1 MLMRSE
7 AMMRHLLHLLIVLPL
22 LIYHD
27 RASAQGCSD
36 AGVCTA
42 GPIGQP
48 ALMQDSAVGGPKRH
62 YVRLQY
68 SYAIGEQGVAIMQ
81 VVPELSIGLTDRLAI
96 QAKLPYVMADGDL
109 GQNSGIGDLVAT
121 ASYRFIKQ
129 DDRDLT
135 GVLGM
140 RIPTGRFV
148 PESFEKATYGPT
160 AHPLPMPYQVGLGTT
175 DLLFG
180 LQYRYERISAAIA
193 YQHVLKQ
200 DNQSTFL
207 HRYWADVP
215 AAASY
220 FESFALERAD
230 DAVLRLQYGVP
241 FGRLI
246 LQPGLLG
253 ILHMGKD
260 SRLED
265 PNTLDLILDRPVQR
279 REIDGS
285 EGLTLNL
292 TADLR
297 YQLNSSWWLEASMGS
312 PLVVREVRPD
322 GLTRALVANMGLRF
336 AF

>member
-1 MLMRSE
+1 
-7 AMMRHLLHLLIVLPL
+7 MMRHLLHLVVVLPFL
-22 LIYHD
+22 LYHD
-27 RASAQGCSD
+27 LALAQGCSD

-68 SYAIGEQGVAIMQ
+68 SYAIGEQGVVIMQ

-121 ASYRFIKQ
+121 ASYGFIKL
-129 DDRDLT
+129 DDKDLT

-265 PNTLDLILDRPVQR
+265 PNALDLILDRPVQR

-322 GLTRALVANMGLRF
+322 GLTRALVANVGLRY

>member
-1 MLMRSE
+1 MIRSR
-7 AMMRHLLHLLIVLPL
+7 ASMRHLHPFLLLLPFLLHTF
-22 LIYHD
+22 
-27 RASAQGCSD
+27 RADAQGCSD

-48 ALMQDSAVGGPKRH
+48 ALVPDSAQGEAKRH
-62 YVRLQY
+62 YARLQF
-68 SYAIGEQGVAIMQ
+68 SYAIGERGVVIMQ
-81 VVPELSIGLTDRLAI
+81 VVPELSIGITDRLAI

-109 GQNSGIGDLVAT
+109 GRNSGVGDLVAT
-121 ASYRFIKQ
+121 ASYRIIKQ
-129 DDRDLT
+129 DPVDLT
-135 GVLGM
+135 AIAGM
-140 RIPTGRFV
+140 RLPTGRFS
-148 PESFEKATYGPT
+148 PESFEKATYGP
-160 AHPLPMPYQVGLGTT
+160 ASHPLPMPYQVGLGTT
-175 DLLFG
+175 DLLLG

-207 HRYWADVP
+207 HRYWVDVP

-230 DAVLRLQYGVP
+230 DAVLRLQYAFP
-241 FGRLI
+241 IGRVL

-265 PNTLDLILDRPVQR
+265 TGDASLVHYQPLER
-279 REIDGS
+279 REIEGS

-292 TADLR
+292 TADAR
-297 YQLNSSWWLEASMGS
+297 YKINETWMLEASYGS
-312 PLVVREVRPD
+312 PLITRSVRPD
-322 GLTRALVANMGLRF
+322 GLTRSMVLNLGVRVMF
-336 AF
+336 